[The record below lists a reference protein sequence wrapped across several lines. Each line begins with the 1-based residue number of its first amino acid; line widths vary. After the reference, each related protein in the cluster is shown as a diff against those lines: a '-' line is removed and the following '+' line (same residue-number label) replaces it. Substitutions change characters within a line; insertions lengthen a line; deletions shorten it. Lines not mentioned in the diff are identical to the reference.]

1 LHRLI
6 IVSNRLPVTVR
17 VEQGE
22 PVVHRSVGGLATGL
36 HTPHERSGGL
46 WIGWPGD
53 LGGLDPTGRGD
64 VLRQLAELRT
74 VPLELD
80 AREVQVF
87 YERVSN
93 GVLWPAFHDRIDRL
107 PLRVEGWDVYEQVNA
122 RYADAVAEHYQPGDV
137 VWVHDYQLMRVPAL
151 LRERLPDARI
161 GFFLHIP
168 FPNPEIFFALP
179 TRSWLVEGMM
189 GADLVGFHTR
199 RYQGHFRAA
208 LRRLFGLEMDATGH
222 VAWRNRSV
230 RLGVFPI
237 GVDAAALAERAAA
250 PEVIAEAAE
259 LKTPGQRL
267 IVGIDRLDY
276 SKGIPR
282 RLLAFERLL
291 ATRPEW
297 REQVRLV
304 QVAVP
309 SRDRV
314 AAYRQFR
321 RELEALVGRI
331 NGRFGTATWTPIHY
345 LYRGVPADAV
355 LGLCRAADVLLV
367 TPLRDGMNLV
377 AKEFAASRV
386 DEDGVLILS
395 EFAGAADELTDA
407 LLVNPYDVDGM
418 ADAIHCAL
426 TMDEPQRRG
435 RMRALRRQVLE
446 HDVHAWVARFL
457 DALEESGSQAPYR
470 QALTPP

>member
-1 LHRLI
+1 
-6 IVSNRLPVTVR
+6 
-17 VEQGE
+17 
-22 PVVHRSVGGLATGL
+22 VHMSVGGLATGL
-36 HTPHERSGGL
+36 RAPHERSDGL

-53 LGGLDPTGRGD
+53 LGGLDPAARD
-64 VLRQLAELRT
+64 AVLRQLAALRT

-80 AREVQVF
+80 AREVQIF
-87 YERVSN
+87 YEGISN
-93 GVLWPAFHDRIDRL
+93 GVLWPICHDRLDRL
-107 PLRVEGWDVYEQVNA
+107 PLRVDGWDVYDTVNA
-122 RYADAVAEHYQPGDV
+122 RVADAVAERYRPGDL

-179 TRSWLVEGMM
+179 TRAWLVEGMM

-208 LRRLFGLEMDATGH
+208 LRRLFGLEMDADRY
-222 VAWRNRSV
+222 VAWGSRRV
-230 RLGVFPI
+230 RLGVFPL
-237 GVDAAALAERAAA
+237 GVDVATLAERAAS
-250 PEVIAEAAE
+250 PEVAAEADE
-259 LKTPGQRL
+259 LKVPGQRL

-282 RLLAFERLL
+282 RLIALERLL
-291 ATRPEW
+291 AAHPEW
-297 REQVRLV
+297 REQIRLV

-314 AAYRQFR
+314 AAYRRFR
-321 RELEALVGRI
+321 REVEALVGRI
-331 NGRFGTATWTPIHY
+331 NGRFGTPTWTPIHY

-355 LGLCRAADVLLV
+355 LALCRAADVMLV

-407 LLVNPYDVDGM
+407 LLVNPYDVDGT
-418 ADAIHCAL
+418 ADAIHHAL
-426 TMDEPQRRG
+426 TMGAAERLR
-435 RMRALRRQVLE
+435 RMRSLRETVARN
-446 HDVHAWVARFL
+446 DVHRWV
-457 DALEESGSQAPYR
+457 ESFIEQLVS
-470 QALTPP
+470 L